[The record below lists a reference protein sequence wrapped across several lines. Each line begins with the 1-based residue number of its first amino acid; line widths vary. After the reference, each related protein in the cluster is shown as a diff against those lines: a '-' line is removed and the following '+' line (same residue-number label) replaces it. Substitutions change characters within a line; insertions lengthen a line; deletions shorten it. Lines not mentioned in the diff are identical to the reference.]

1 MPDVNLFQCNP
12 STLKATKTT
21 CLPIDMLNRLR
32 DAWNTQYPQH
42 KIPMTITNKER
53 LWAAIRTRMKNQYKC
68 TTEYCSLQKLGKDTD
83 KAKGQAYF
91 RPAKPTNWLTKP
103 LEWLDTI
110 SIGNV
115 MEQYEPAFPSFEF
128 IGPVPIDF
136 DKKLEWNKCVADELC
151 NLDLNAL
158 QQSGKT
164 SVGVVFNLDPH
175 DKPGSHWVCA
185 YVDIKAKKAYYY
197 DSYGYEACPEIKRF
211 LRRCHEQ
218 GCTEI
223 IWNDIRHQRK
233 KSECGTY
240 CMYTIISLLKGRD
253 FADIC
258 QNRVD
263 DDTMNSIRDLLYATE
278 NPSEKAV
285 KEAVKFLSL

>member
-1 MPDVNLFQCNP
+1 MADINLFQCNP

-21 CLPIDMLNRLR
+21 CLPIDMLTRLR
-32 DAWNTQYPQH
+32 DSWNKQYPSH

-53 LWAAIRTRMKNQYKC
+53 LWAAIRTRMKNQFKC
-68 TTEYCSLQKLGKDTD
+68 NTEYCSLQKLGGTQEKV
-83 KAKGQAYF
+83 KGQAYF
-91 RPAKPTNWLTKP
+91 RPRKPENWLTKP
-103 LEWLDTI
+103 QEWLDTI

-136 DKKLEWNKCVADELC
+136 DKKLDWNKCVVDELC
-151 NLDLNAL
+151 NLDLKAL
-158 QQSGKT
+158 HQSGKT

-185 YVDIKAKKAYYY
+185 YVDINDKKAYYY
-197 DSYGYEACPEIKRF
+197 DSYGYEACPEIRRF

-223 IWNDIRHQRK
+223 IWNDLRHQRK

-240 CMYTIISLLKGRD
+240 CMYVIISLLKGRS

-263 DDTMNSIRDLLYATE
+263 DDTMNAIRDLLYATE
-278 NPSEKAV
+278 NPSEKAM
-285 KEAVKFLSL
+285 KEAVKFLRL